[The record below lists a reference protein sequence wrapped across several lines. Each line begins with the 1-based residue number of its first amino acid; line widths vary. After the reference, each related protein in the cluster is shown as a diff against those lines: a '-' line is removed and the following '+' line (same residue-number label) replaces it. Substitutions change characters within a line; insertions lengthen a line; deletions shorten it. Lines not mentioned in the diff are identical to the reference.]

1 MLERFRWGK
10 PEGKLSLR
18 KPRRRWEDMMKKYLR
33 ETEWKNEEWMNLF
46 RDCDKWRPVVIHGN
60 EVGAA

>member
-1 MLERFRWGK
+1 
-10 PEGKLSLR
+10 
-18 KPRRRWEDMMKKYLR
+18 MKKYLR